1 MQIIYLKPIF
11 VIGLAAFF
19 SNELTKGGAP
29 EDAIV
34 NICTQ
39 VRTATRFH
47 PKVGVQL
54 LACRMETPVGKLRSM
69 TGHASMLLPT
79 LMEGT

>member
-47 PKVGVQL
+47 RGSTLKLVYNFLHVEWRLQSENFVQ
-54 LACRMETPVGKLRSM
+54 
-69 TGHASMLLPT
+69 
-79 LMEGT
+79 